1 VLHLPLHPQNEEG
14 MAIVDLPAG
23 AASPAAFCGRFLLHA
38 HLWRFSPFAASFS
51 PPTVTSPTPTDPPS
65 PLLVAARTHDC
76 DHPRPQQERQRVADD
91 LPDRASPP
99 VACGE
104 RNADATGSGGR
115 AEQILQRCRHD
126 GEQGARAPP
135 PSLAVSPPDARSR
148 SGDLVTAVT
157 NHIGKYRTIA

>member
-38 HLWRFSPFAASFS
+38 HLWHFSPFAASFS

-76 DHPRPQQERQRVADD
+76 DHPRPQWERQHVADD
-91 LPDRASPP
+91 LPDGLSRKRRSRT
-99 VACGE
+99 E
-104 RNADATGSGGR
+104 RLLLWHAVSATRTRRGAAGGPSRSSSDAGTIGSK
-115 AEQILQRCRHD
+115 
-126 GEQGARAPP
+126 EQGRHHLPWQCHHRTHARDPVI
-135 PSLAVSPPDARSR
+135 S
-148 SGDLVTAVT
+148 
-157 NHIGKYRTIA
+157 